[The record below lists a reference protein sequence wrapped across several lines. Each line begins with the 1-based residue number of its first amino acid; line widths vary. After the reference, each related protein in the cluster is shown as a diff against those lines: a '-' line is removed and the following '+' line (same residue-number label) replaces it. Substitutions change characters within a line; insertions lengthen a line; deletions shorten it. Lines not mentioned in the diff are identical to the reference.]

1 MISYR
6 SGYAGL
12 YLHFP
17 YCIHKCS
24 YCDFYSVGIGKNQ
37 TPDQKSLFESYR
49 KEFDLRLSLDPSILN
64 YTFDTIFIGGGTPSL
79 ANLDMLLELLSYIK
93 SILKFTDNTE
103 FTMEMNPEDISP
115 EKLSTMY
122 EIGVNRV
129 NAGIQSFHK
138 DLLITLDRYNDE
150 EKYSRV
156 LGHLSNSRI
165 KRFGIDLIYGI
176 PGQTL
181 EMFLSDLN
189 KSLDARVTHISLYS
203 LTVEKGTEY
212 AKQLK
217 KKQAKPP
224 NEELQF
230 EVLQTLP
237 GILATK
243 GYKQYEVSNYCKD
256 GEESRHNLKYWTMEK
271 YLALGPGAHGFT
283 DKGRYFNHRS
293 IEKYA
298 SGEFGLTYE
307 APVYLDEMALC
318 LFRLF
323 IPFNLQ
329 SFLVLIPEKKVLLE
343 KLVEN
348 WVNAGLCT
356 YHAGIF
362 QWKPH
367 AVMRLDELILALS
380 EV

>member
-1 MISYR
+1 M
-6 SGYAGL
+6 
-12 YLHFP
+12 
-17 YCIHKCS
+17 
-24 YCDFYSVGIGKNQ
+24 
-37 TPDQKSLFESYR
+37 
-49 KEFDLRLSLDPSILN
+49 
-64 YTFDTIFIGGGTPSL
+64 
-79 ANLDMLLELLSYIK
+79 
-93 SILKFTDNTE
+93 
-103 FTMEMNPEDISP
+103 
-115 EKLSTMY
+115 
-122 EIGVNRV
+122 
-129 NAGIQSFHK
+129 
-138 DLLITLDRYNDE
+138 
-150 EKYSRV
+150 
-156 LGHLSNSRI
+156 
-165 KRFGIDLIYGI
+165 
-176 PGQTL
+176 
-181 EMFLSDLN
+181 
-189 KSLDARVTHISLYS
+189 
-203 LTVEKGTEY
+203 GTEY